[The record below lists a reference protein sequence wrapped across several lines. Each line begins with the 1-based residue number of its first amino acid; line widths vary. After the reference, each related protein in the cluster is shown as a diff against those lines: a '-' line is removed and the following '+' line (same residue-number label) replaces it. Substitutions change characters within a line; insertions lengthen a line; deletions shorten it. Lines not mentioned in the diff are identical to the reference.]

1 MGLCDSNITVHMPG
15 GEIKI
20 VVSKDYSITMTG
32 PVTKVAEGL
41 ISEEMFS

>member
-1 MGLCDSNITVHMPG
+1 MPG

-20 VVSKDYSITMTG
+20 VVSKDYSITMNG

-41 ISEEMFS
+41 IADEMFS